1 MTSLPSSDS
10 RHASGGSLRGVLIL
24 ATCGAALACSLVV
37 KPRDDVERCGTAEDC
52 TPTGDERYVPLC
64 KFDDENADLDST
76 KIDKICVA
84 DFKSI
89 GCDPNQNGGAS
100 LVNGFQEAA
109 QNDACTDL
117 GCAEENRG
125 KAGCP
130 PDLDGN
136 CEGDLEVQEIDD
148 SDYCVDPDADQPVIP
163 AAFLSNNE
171 LDDQH
176 VRDQFCK
183 SYFCDDTFVCN
194 VQKKCQPCN
203 PDPDVAYGEGGCGI
217 VYSEGAPAK
226 IYVLGDDLEAD
237 CRGEDASIEEPAVF
251 GECS

>member
-1 MTSLPSSDS
+1 MTSLPSYSS
-10 RHASGGSLRGVLIL
+10 ALIKVICG

-37 KPRDDVERCGTAEDC
+37 KPRDEVERCGTAEDC

-64 KFDDENADLDST
+64 KFDDENLDLDST

-84 DFKSI
+84 SYKSVN
-89 GCDPNQNGGAS
+89 CEPDTYAGGTS
-100 LVNGFQEAA
+100 LANGFNDAA
-109 QNDACTDL
+109 ENDACTEL

-125 KAGCP
+125 KIGCP

-136 CEGDLEVQEIDD
+136 CEGDLEVEEIDD
-148 SDYCVDPDADQPVIP
+148 SDYCVDPDADQPIIP
-163 AAFLSNNE
+163 AAFLSNND

-183 SYFCDDTFVCN
+183 SYFCDDAFVCGAN
-194 VQKKCQPCN
+194 GNCQPC
-203 PDPDVAYGEGGCGI
+203 DPDAEYGEGGCGI
-217 VYSEGAPAK
+217 VYSEGAPAR
-226 IYVLGDDLEAD
+226 IYVLGDDLEDD
-237 CRGEDASIEEPAVF
+237 CRGPDASTEEPAVF